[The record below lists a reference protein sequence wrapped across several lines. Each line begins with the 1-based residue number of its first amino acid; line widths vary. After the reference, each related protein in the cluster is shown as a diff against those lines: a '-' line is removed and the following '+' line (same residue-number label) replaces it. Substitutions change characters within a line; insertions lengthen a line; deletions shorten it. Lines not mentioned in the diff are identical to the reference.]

1 MRPYDVAV
9 GWEVWGLIGN
19 KGHVIVEQAGGQQ
32 LGRDPCDGGG
42 INRMVGC
49 ARGDF

>member
-19 KGHVIVEQAGGQQ
+19 KSHVEQAGGQQ

-42 INRMVGC
+42 RFVEP
-49 ARGDF
+49 D